1 MNSDHNLTLVP
12 ARTRVLFVEDNL
24 TQLDLYTM
32 VIQDRF
38 DVLRATRAEEGYRL
52 ACTEQPDVIIVDL
65 ILPDMDGL
73 MLAEQL
79 RADPEIASIPLVAL
93 TGDDAAYERALKKR
107 GVFVAV
113 LAKPCPADR
122 LLHATIE
129 RLRHRLAQ
137 PHGRIAVH
145 APGASLSRRDLSD
158 RVGASADA
166 RTRALDQVAATSAS
180 VRLPALRLE
189 GMARPGARRMNRSFN
204 G

>member
-122 LLHATIE
+122 LLDVLSGAV
-129 RLRHRLAQ
+129 
-137 PHGRIAVH
+137 GRRAV
-145 APGASLSRRDLSD
+145 G
-158 RVGASADA
+158 
-166 RTRALDQVAATSAS
+166 
-180 VRLPALRLE
+180 
-189 GMARPGARRMNRSFN
+189 
-204 G
+204 